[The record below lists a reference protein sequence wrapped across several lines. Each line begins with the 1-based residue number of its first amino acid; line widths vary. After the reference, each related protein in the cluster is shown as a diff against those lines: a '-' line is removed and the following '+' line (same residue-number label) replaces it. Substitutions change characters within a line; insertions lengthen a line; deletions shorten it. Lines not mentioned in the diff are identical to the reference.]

1 MPPWPVE
8 RDGAIAVPQ
17 SPDNDASGM
26 RYHDHSVGRLTRLE
40 FGFGPLT
47 RGP

>member
-8 RDGAIAVPQ
+8 RDGANAVPQ

-26 RYHDHSVGRLTRLE
+26 RHHGHALAA
-40 FGFGPLT
+40 
-47 RGP
+47 